1 MVRRLPA
8 TTLARYKNYK
18 KESPKQENIET
29 LKQGIFEN
37 VLTLRGAK
45 EGTCLSIICKK
56 LILYVQAV
64 DRGVVMMINGRG
76 EYRLTDTVEPVD
88 MTISQA

>member
-1 MVRRLPA
+1 M
-8 TTLARYKNYK
+8 N
-18 KESPKQENIET
+18 
-29 LKQGIFEN
+29 FEN

-64 DRGVVMMINGRG
+64 DYGVVLMTNGRG
-76 EYRLTDTVEPVD
+76 EYRLVLGLAETGTDGR
-88 MTISQA
+88 